1 MKKSITYK
9 VSDDTKLTTYNCT
22 AQHRKHGE
30 EMKPM
35 FAGIIDWT
43 SRATCD
49 NLIKYKCPDLGPT
62 GHDTIGIHAY
72 LVQTG
77 FFEARHVYDGNRYKR
92 NNKRLEL
99 RVAN

>member
-1 MKKSITYK
+1 MKTTFTYK
-9 VSDDTKLTTYNCT
+9 VSDDTKLTTYKYT
-22 AQHRKHGE
+22 AQHRKHGDL
-30 EMKPM
+30 MKPM

-49 NLIKYKCPDLGPT
+49 SFIKFMWPDIDPT